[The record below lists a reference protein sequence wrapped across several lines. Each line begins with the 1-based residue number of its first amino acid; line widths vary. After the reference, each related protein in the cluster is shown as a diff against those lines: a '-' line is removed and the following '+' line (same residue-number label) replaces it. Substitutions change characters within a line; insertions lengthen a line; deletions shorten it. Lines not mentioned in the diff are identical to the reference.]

1 MKRTLLLLFAL
12 CFCTALS
19 AQNKHHALSDAN
31 VIGHVVDAVSHEHLP
46 GMTIQIKG
54 TTFGT
59 TTDGTGHYFLKMADD
74 PESITY
80 PLLYKYLA
88 AQDCYQIYSN
98 LTPDAGIVID
108 TCWAKVDW
116 EHNLLWCYGD
126 KDLKDQDPDFCRR
139 IK

>member
-1 MKRTLLLLFAL
+1 MKRTLLLLLAL

-59 TTDGTGHYFLKMADD
+59 TTDGTGHYFLKNLK
-74 PESITY
+74 PGKIT
-80 PLLYKYLA
+80 LVLRGVG
-88 AQDCYQIYSN
+88 YQSQKKRFRLN
-98 LTPDAGIVID
+98 VGLHT
-108 TCWAKVDW
+108 K
-116 EHNLLWCYGD
+116 
-126 KDLKDQDPDFCRR
+126 
-139 IK
+139 